1 MLWSFEGML
10 SKATTRV
17 CGGGLD
23 FCSLNIFRHF
33 LWRLLGQGLLW
44 AQCFKKKSLSEQVH
58 LLSFAGPFQKILEN
72 GIMDAEWGDACLKRR
87 QKKSAFYLIESASP
101 ASLASFEARLPS
113 AEILIEP
120 AGKRLLACGRK
131 QPEPFFTGVCRGNC
145 NEGIDRIKVG

>member
-1 MLWSFEGML
+1 MDTM
-10 SKATTRV
+10 K
-17 CGGGLD
+17 D
-23 FCSLNIFRHF
+23 FCGLNV
-33 LWRLLGQGLLW
+33 LEQ
-44 AQCFKKKSLSEQVH
+44 SLSEQVH
-58 LLSFAGPFQKILEN
+58 LLSFAGPFQKLLEN

-131 QPEPFFTGVCRGNC
+131 QPEPFFTGVCGGNC
-145 NEGIDRIKVG
+145 NKRIDRITIG

>member
-1 MLWSFEGML
+1 ME
-10 SKATTRV
+10 
-17 CGGGLD
+17 D
-23 FCSLNIFRHF
+23 FCGLNV
-33 LWRLLGQGLLW
+33 
-44 AQCFKKKSLSEQVH
+44 FKKKTLSGQVH
-58 LLSFAGPFQKILEN
+58 LLSFAGPFQKLLEN

-131 QPEPFFTGVCRGNC
+131 QPEPFFTGVCGGNC
-145 NEGIDRIKVG
+145 NKGIDRITIG

>member
-1 MLWSFEGML
+1 MLIKYFSSFSVEV
-10 SKATTRV
+10 AWTRTIV
-17 CGGGLD
+17 G
-23 FCSLNIFRHF
+23 SM
-33 LWRLLGQGLLW
+33 
-44 AQCFKKKSLSEQVH
+44 FKKKSLSGQVH
-58 LLSFAGPFQKILEN
+58 LLSFAGPFQKLLEN

-131 QPEPFFTGVCRGNC
+131 QPEPFFTGVCGGNC
-145 NEGIDRIKVG
+145 NKGIDRITIGMKCSL